1 MSTSKSVSV
10 ECELSDVGRKAWV
23 MNSEGDDGRAR
34 SSPRAFAAFA
44 GPASASISS
53 RNSYWRRSYASF
65 SESTPRAP
73 YHHAIGCPAAGCLA
87 REARRST
94 YIHQRAMGLTTP
106 TSNSAWRGG
115 MTIRAAGPEK
125 ACKATMLHLRRTT
138 VRTKRAG
145 LVRIRD
151 APSRRRCRQHALCLR
166 EPRLF
171 VALHAAQAA
180 AAVGSRY
187 LRRW

>member
-1 MSTSKSVSV
+1 M
-10 ECELSDVGRKAWV
+10 

-53 RNSYWRRSYASF
+53 RNSYWRQSYASF

-73 YHHAIGCPAAGCLA
+73 YHHAIGCPAARCLA
-87 REARRST
+87 REAGRGA

-138 VRTKRAG
+138 VRT
-145 LVRIRD
+145 
-151 APSRRRCRQHALCLR
+151 
-166 EPRLF
+166 
-171 VALHAAQAA
+171 
-180 AAVGSRY
+180 
-187 LRRW
+187 

>member
-1 MSTSKSVSV
+1 
-10 ECELSDVGRKAWV
+10 
-23 MNSEGDDGRAR
+23 
-34 SSPRAFAAFA
+34 
-44 GPASASISS
+44 
-53 RNSYWRRSYASF
+53 
-65 SESTPRAP
+65 
-73 YHHAIGCPAAGCLA
+73 
-87 REARRST
+87 
-94 YIHQRAMGLTTP
+94 MGLTTP

-138 VRTKRAG
+138 VSTKRAG
-145 LVRIRD
+145 LDRFRD

-180 AAVGSRY
+180 AAVGSRDNTAAAARAARRPLPSLY
-187 LRRW
+187 DAHVAVNVLGAREYIGIAIPSNVGVLRG